1 MGETESI
8 LAFKDR
14 FGGSLESTL
23 GPFKKRDVAIF
34 LPVDVLV
41 AAAADA
47 ARAHESGQA
56 VVPVP
61 SESPAPNVCYR
72 VRGGALREPASTS
85 APDEVYLCALREI
98 GVGEV
103 ILAGFPRAW
112 GGVRKGGDAGSGAAA
127 AVHLVPPLVDDTTSR
142 IAQPVAAADRPPRTA
157 HHGDA
162 AQPSGRSGPLSPRI
176 DCLLKIPSARAVGGG
191 VRCQPL
197 SQGEDFALEV

>member
-34 LPVDVLV
+34 PPVDVLV

-61 SESPAPNVCYR
+61 SESPAPNACYR

-85 APDEVYLCALREI
+85 APDEVCLCALREI

-112 GGVRKGGDAGSGAAA
+112 GGVRKGGDAGAE
-127 AVHLVPPLVDDTTSR
+127 PPPPCTS
-142 IAQPVAAADRPPRTA
+142 
-157 HHGDA
+157 
-162 AQPSGRSGPLSPRI
+162 SPLSLMTPPAVSRS
-176 DCLLKIPSARAVGGG
+176 LSPPQTARPARRTTAMPPSHLAARAPS
-191 VRCQPL
+191 PL
-197 SQGEDFALEV
+197 ESIVC